1 MRHLSKIAHV
11 LKLENRFSAASAK
24 VWLAEP
30 TKYNVITN
38 TPISCVNLDCLQNRL
53 DPAFSDCTQ
62 DKKALT
68 EW

>member
-1 MRHLSKIAHV
+1 MSKIAHV
-11 LKLENRFSAASAK
+11 LKARDRFSAASAK
-24 VWLAEP
+24 LWLAEP
-30 TKYNVITN
+30 TEYNVKTN
-38 TPISCVNLDCLQNRL
+38 TPISCVNLDCLQNHL